1 MEENLDMQKKD
12 VFDLR
17 LTDQQTALWYLGQEG
32 FIIGHSGKYIA
43 VDPYLSD
50 YVDKNCCQYVEW
62 KRLYAPPIEA
72 NELDFL
78 DAVLCTHT
86 HYDHADPWTLTK
98 IAKANEKI
106 KFIVPAPETD
116 VIASYGIDKVRIIPA
131 YTDTP
136 IALDGYTVTPIPSAH
151 EVLHTDEKGNY
162 RELGYII
169 DDGHSRIFHAGD
181 MCMYE
186 GLVGR
191 LRNINVSILP
201 INGRDYFR
209 NANDIIGNFDS
220 VEAVTLAKTIGADL
234 LIPVHHDLYEVN
246 KVNPAYFVDTLM
258 TVNREQKYH
267 IFVPGEKYI
276 YAR

>member
-1 MEENLDMQKKD
+1 MEENSDMQKKD
-12 VFDLR
+12 VLSLN
-17 LTDQQTALWYLGQEG
+17 LTEQQTALWYLGQEG
-32 FIIGHSGKYIA
+32 FIIGHSGRYVA

-98 IAKANEKI
+98 IAAANENT
-106 KFIVPAPETD
+106 KFIVPAPEVD
-116 VIASYGIDKVRIIPA
+116 VIASYGIDRDRIVPA
-131 YTDTP
+131 YADKQ
-136 IALDGYTVTPIPSAH
+136 IALDGFSIMPIPSAH
-151 EVLHTDEKGNY
+151 EVFHTDAQGNY

-169 DDGHSRIFHAGD
+169 EDGINRVFHAGD
-181 MCMYE
+181 MCMYD
-186 GLVGR
+186 GLAER
-191 LRNINVSILP
+191 LCNINVSILP

-220 VEAVTLAKTIGADL
+220 AEAVTLSKIIKAEL
-234 LIPVHHDLYEVN
+234 LVPVHHDLYEVN
-246 KVNPAYFVDTLM
+246 KVNPAHFVDTLM
-258 TVNREQKYH
+258 TLNREQKYH
-267 IFVPGEKYI
+267 IFMPGEKYI
-276 YAR
+276 YTR